1 MIIRNYTS
9 FSKLVLTTA
18 DNRRQLTV
26 HSRQHIFLPFKRDI
40 LSLLVLNAY
49 T

>member
-18 DNRRQLTV
+18 NRRQLTV